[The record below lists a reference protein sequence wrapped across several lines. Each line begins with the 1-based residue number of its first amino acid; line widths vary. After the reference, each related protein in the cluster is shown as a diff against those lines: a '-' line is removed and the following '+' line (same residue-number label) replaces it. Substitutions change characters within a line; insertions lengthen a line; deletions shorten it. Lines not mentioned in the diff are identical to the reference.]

1 MKRFISCL
9 LLGSMI
15 LSCSVPVFGIE
26 FIHLDKEEVFSPEL
40 IEQEKQIMEEIK
52 SKEYNLPNGLKGFI
66 DVPLNHWAYPSI
78 MEMTEKGLFSGTTS
92 PNENGYSSFSPDS
105 SMSKAQF
112 ITVITRYLF
121 EEELKTIK
129 VESGLP
135 WYSGNLD
142 VALRYGIIDE
152 NWASPDSMN
161 QPITRQEMSL
171 ISYNV
176 LEYLGKNVEVTKT
189 SSDIPDFTTIGS
201 AYTKSVLTCY
211 SAGIL
216 SGVDTRGTFNPQ
228 GVVNRS
234 QGATILSRLIG
245 VAEEDIILDGIKD
258 LNIAGGV
265 AEEDII
271 LDGTKE
277 LNIAGGV
284 TN

>member
-15 LSCSVPVFGIE
+15 LSCSVPVFG
-26 FIHLDKEEVFSPEL
+26 FTMEEIDSEEIFSPEI
-40 IEQEKQIMEEIK
+40 IERDKKLMEQMEK
-52 SKEYNLPNGLKGFI
+52 SKESSEESNSFKPVVPEIREYNLPNGLKGFT
-66 DVPLNHWAYPSI
+66 DVPSDFWGYAPI
-78 MEMTEKGLFSGTTS
+78 MEMTERGLFAGVTAMDV
-92 PNENGYSSFSPDS
+92 NGYSSFSPDS
-105 SMSKAQF
+105 SMTKAQF
-112 ITVITRYLF
+112 ITVVTRYLF

-152 NWASPDSMN
+152 NWVSPDSMN

-176 LEYLGKNVEVTKT
+176 LEYLDKDVEVAKT
-189 SSDIPDFTTIGS
+189 SSDIPDYITIGS

-216 SGVDTRGTFNPQ
+216 SGVDSKGTFNPQ
-228 GVVNRS
+228 GVVNRA
-234 QGATILSRLIG
+234 QGATILSRL
-245 VAEEDIILDGIKD
+245 V
-258 LNIAGGV
+258 GV

>member
-15 LSCSVPVFGIE
+15 LSCSVPVFGFRLVE
-26 FIHLDKEEVFSPEL
+26 LDNEKIFSPEL

-105 SMSKAQF
+105 SMTKAQF
-112 ITVITRYLF
+112 ITVVTRYLF

-152 NWASPDSMN
+152 N
-161 QPITRQEMSL
+161 
-171 ISYNV
+171 
-176 LEYLGKNVEVTKT
+176 
-189 SSDIPDFTTIGS
+189 
-201 AYTKSVLTCY
+201 
-211 SAGIL
+211 
-216 SGVDTRGTFNPQ
+216 
-228 GVVNRS
+228 
-234 QGATILSRLIG
+234 
-245 VAEEDIILDGIKD
+245 
-258 LNIAGGV
+258 
-265 AEEDII
+265 
-271 LDGTKE
+271 
-277 LNIAGGV
+277 
-284 TN
+284 

>member
-15 LSCSVPVFGIE
+15 LSCSVPVFG
-26 FIHLDKEEVFSPEL
+26 FTMEEIDSEEIFSPEI
-40 IEQEKQIMEEIK
+40 IERDKKLMEQMEK
-52 SKEYNLPNGLKGFI
+52 SKESSEESNSFKPVVPEIREYNLPNGLKGFT
-66 DVPLNHWAYPSI
+66 DVPSDFWGYAPI
-78 MEMTEKGLFSGTTS
+78 MEMTERGLFAGVTAMDV
-92 PNENGYSSFSPDS
+92 NGYSSFSPNS
-105 SMSKAQF
+105 SMTKAQF
-112 ITVITRYLF
+112 ITVVTRYLF

-176 LEYLGKNVEVTKT
+176 LEYLDKDVEVTKT
-189 SSDIPDFTTIGS
+189 SSDIPDYITIGS

-216 SGVDTRGTFNPQ
+216 SGVDSKGTFNPL
-228 GVVNRS
+228 GVVNRA
-234 QGATILSRLIG
+234 QGATILSRL
-245 VAEEDIILDGIKD
+245 V
-258 LNIAGGV
+258 GV

-284 TN
+284 AN